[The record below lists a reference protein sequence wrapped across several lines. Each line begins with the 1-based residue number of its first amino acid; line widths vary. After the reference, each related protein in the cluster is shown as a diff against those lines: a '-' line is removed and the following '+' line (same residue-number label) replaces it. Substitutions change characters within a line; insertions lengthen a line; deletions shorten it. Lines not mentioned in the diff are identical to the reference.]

1 MSESNGLTPQESA
14 LTFLARWKVHTNLA
28 VIICIMGA
36 TVWADRRVRDFENLL
51 KGVDHHVSEVREQCW
66 PTDCM
71 TEYNHELV
79 EGNTNMHGPD
89 PRAIKA
95 SYEASHARTELTGSP
110 QKAN

>member
-71 TEYNHELV
+71 TEYNHEL
-79 EGNTNMHGPD
+79 D